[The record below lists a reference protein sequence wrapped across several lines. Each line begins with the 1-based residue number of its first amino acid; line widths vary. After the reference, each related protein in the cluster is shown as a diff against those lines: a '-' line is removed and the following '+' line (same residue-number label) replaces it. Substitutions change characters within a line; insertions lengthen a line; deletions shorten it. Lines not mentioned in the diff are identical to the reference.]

1 MLLQQPVYYPF
12 SEAIRDNGREL
23 VNSPL
28 KLVNGH
34 YEMDFDDLERKIV
47 EHKVTLFLLCSPHNP
62 VGRVWTEEELRRIG
76 DICVKHGVIVV
87 SDEIHSD
94 FVWKGHKH
102 TIFAS
107 LSEEYADISVTCTA
121 PSKTFN
127 LAGLQTSNIFIPS
140 RGLRHRFR
148 KAVGQAGYSQL
159 NTMGLVTCRGSL

>member
-1 MLLQQPVYYPF
+1 M
-12 SEAIRDNGREL
+12 
-23 VNSPL
+23 
-28 KLVNGH
+28 
-34 YEMDFDDLERKIV
+34 
-47 EHKVTLFLLCSPHNP
+47 
-62 VGRVWTEEELRRIG
+62 
-76 DICVKHGVIVV
+76 KHGVIVV

-140 RGLRHRFR
+140 RGASSSFPKSGGSGRIQPAQYDGTGDLPGQPMKKAASGLSSARHICG
-148 KAVGQAGYSQL
+148 KI
-159 NTMGLVTCRGSL
+159 

>member
-1 MLLQQPVYYPF
+1 M
-12 SEAIRDNGREL
+12 
-23 VNSPL
+23 
-28 KLVNGH
+28 
-34 YEMDFDDLERKIV
+34 
-47 EHKVTLFLLCSPHNP
+47 
-62 VGRVWTEEELRRIG
+62 
-76 DICVKHGVIVV
+76 KHGVIVV